1 MILDYEIELVV
12 LRDVPC
18 GDAPFV
24 DPLMLWLELV
34 IKTACYNWRDVRV
47 SHFFL

>member
-12 LRDVPC
+12 LKDVPR

-34 IKTACYNWRDVRV
+34 IKTAYYNRHDVCVR
-47 SHFFL
+47 HFFL